1 MMEESLEKDKII
13 ADLNTKIREN
23 SMSNKRYEWWKGTS
37 EIIDNKTKEF
47 ITLDCPDLLNKQADR
62 ISELEEQLK
71 NAIVLPKEL
80 QVGNKVYFIDVE
92 EKYIH
97 NGKIYSITKEL
108 NYKENG
114 FITWV
119 YCRYNDGLTYT
130 HPIEDYGVE
139 LFATKK
145 EAQAKLKELQG
156 ESL

>member
-1 MMEESLEKDKII
+1 MSKYRYEMGGIIRDTEIDFPYYTDEIIELLDEKDQRI
-13 ADLNTKIREN
+13 A
-23 SMSNKRYEWWKGTS
+23 
-37 EIIDNKTKEF
+37 
-47 ITLDCPDLLNKQADR
+47 
-62 ISELEEQLK
+62 ELEEQLK

-130 HPIEDYGVE
+130 HPIADYGVE
-139 LFATKK
+139 LFTTKE
-145 EAQAKLKELQG
+145 EAQAKLEKCEKLQ
-156 ESL
+156 